1 MPCGHG
7 SGPTATHSRPVV
19 ERARSFLVHYPGGY
33 LVVSW
38 TRTRKSSGARYAI
51 RATNAER
58 LWVLPSGSR
67 RTSAP
72 ELLTS
77 QHLLEVV
84 GELRNRFDVVIVD
97 SAPLGAGID
106 AFALATATRNLVL
119 VMRNGKTNRKLAEAK
134 LRILDRL
141 PVNVLGAVLNGIRA
155 EGIYQYYG
163 YLSDYSSEP
172 DEPPVDAVADAEV
185 GAR

>member
-1 MPCGHG
+1 MRVLVTGGAGYVGSHAAKQLAQSGH
-7 SGPTATHSRPVV
+7 
-19 ERARSFLVHYPGGY
+19 
-33 LVVSW
+33 
-38 TRTRKSSGARYAI
+38 
-51 RATNAER
+51 
-58 LWVLPSGSR
+58 
-67 RTSAP
+67 
-72 ELLTS
+72 
-77 QHLLEVV
+77 
-84 GELRNRFDVVIVD
+84 DVVIVD
-97 SAPLGAGID
+97 SAPLGAGTD

-172 DEPPVDAVADAEV
+172 DEPPVAAVADAEV